1 MLNDDV
7 IALIKSYA
15 GITSLDVADA
25 VRELKREGITLN
37 EFKMRDLAK
46 FCFLLQHK
54 YIKRQPGKV
63 SYEWLKAESLPTD
76 LHLLAFKLLGFNYK
90 VDVKSFKFR
99 VDAVPLNRAVWCFK
113 LRRLYKKEN
122 GWCPFTLLELI
133 NSKSYKNQIL
143 ENLFVRELF

>member
-15 GITSLDVADA
+15 GITALDVADA
-25 VRELKREGITLN
+25 VRELQREGFTLSP
-37 EFKMRDLAK
+37 FKMRDLSRL
-46 FCFLLQHK
+46 CFLLQHQFV
-54 YIKRQPGKV
+54 KRQPGSV
-63 SYEWLKAESLPTD
+63 SYEWLKAESLQTD
-76 LHLLAFKLLGFNYK
+76 IHLLAFKLLGFNYA
-90 VDVKSFKFR
+90 VGPFKFR
-99 VDAVPLNRAVWCFK
+99 VEAVPLNRAVWCFK

-133 NSKSYKNQIL
+133 NSKSYKKQIL